1 MFDIAMQSRLP
12 MVFLVAVLSACAS
25 APTQDMA
32 DARIA
37 LRTAEQAGARE
48 RANLLL
54 TRAKQSLAEA
64 EALLESGLYSDA
76 RTSAQSAVRTALA
89 ARNVAEQIALAE
101 QELAGAAK
109 QKLELPAAR
118 AAVADAIAAAA
129 AGKDEAA
136 VRAARRAVESARVEV
151 NLANLARA
159 RALRQSCRDL
169 ASSES
174 DLARADAEIARRR
187 GAEAL
192 EILQRVCPQQ

>member
-1 MFDIAMQSRLP
+1 
-12 MVFLVAVLSACAS
+12 MVFFVAVLSACAS

-48 RANLLL
+48 RANMLL
-54 TRAKQSLAEA
+54 TRAKRSLAEA

-76 RTSAQSAVRTALA
+76 RTSAQFAVRTALA
-89 ARNVAEQIALAE
+89 ARNVAEEIALAE
-101 QELAGAAK
+101 QEVAAAA
-109 QKLELPAAR
+109 QHNLELPAAR

-136 VRAARRAVESARVEV
+136 VRAARRAVDSARAQV
-151 NLANLARA
+151 NLVHLARA
-159 RALRQSCRDL
+159 RTLRQSCRGI
-169 ASSES
+169 AASES
-174 DLARADAEIARRR
+174 DLARADAEIARGR

>member
-1 MFDIAMQSRLP
+1 

-37 LRTAEQAGARE
+37 LRTAEQAGSRE

-54 TRAKQSLAEA
+54 TRAKRSLAEA

-89 ARNVAEQIALAE
+89 ARNVSEQIALAE
-101 QELAGAAK
+101 QELAGAA
-109 QKLELPAAR
+109 QQNLELPAAR

-136 VRAARRAVESARVEV
+136 VRAARRAVDSARAEV
-151 NLANLARA
+151 NLAHLARA